1 MKRRAEIR
9 AFIKDILASNG
20 DNQPFSDQDSLFVGG
35 RLQSIDAVEVV
46 LFLEKQFGIDFS
58 AIGFDREQI
67 DSVDAI
73 CALIQ

>member
-1 MKRRAEIR
+1 MKRRAEIH
-9 AFIKDILASNG
+9 ALIKDILASNG

-35 RLQSIDAVEVV
+35 RLQSLDAVEII
-46 LFLEKQFGIDFS
+46 LFLEKNFSVDFSGIDF
-58 AIGFDREQI
+58 DRGQI